1 MGWDRSLQGFF
12 MVINKAD
19 RDEPFWLNLNYEP
32 SHPDT
37 LQPFFDV
44 LKKLNIQPPAEM
56 IEEIN
61 QDARA
66 NQGNKQVIHI
76 LKENGYDRIEGI
88 DPYRDGLMTAF
99 SKYAK

>member
-1 MGWDRSLQGFF
+1 MGWDRPLQGFF
-12 MVINKAD
+12 MVINKEGC
-19 RDEPFWLNLNYEP
+19 DEPFWLNLNYEP

-61 QDARA
+61 QDARV
-66 NQGNKQVIHI
+66 NQGNKQVIHR
-76 LKENGYDRIEGI
+76 LKENDRIEGI
-88 DPYRDGLMTAF
+88 DPYRDGLTTAF
-99 SKYAK
+99 SKYEK